1 MRAPRLI
8 SVAGLAVAV
17 LAGTALPVL
26 AAELPFPDLEVEVV
40 ELGPEPLR
48 IGRDHASLRL
58 ERVRPG
64 MSGSEIE
71 ALLGRP
77 QGTASHDGVAHW
89 DYDIRFP
96 IAGGSSEVVCQYK
109 VVFGA
114 DGAVASSHWRRH
126 LCERLQ
132 PSVVPA
138 APPVDTPPPPPASV
152 NFQILTLSADVL
164 FGFGKAELTPAGRAS
179 LDAVADKLKAD
190 YRDPVITLVGHADRI
205 GKPAAN
211 RALSQRRAE
220 AVRAYLSR
228 QGVQSGSMVA
238 EGRGDSEP
246 VVICRTEDTADLKQ
260 CLQPNRR
267 VDIEVFERARAADA
281 S

>member
-8 SVAGLAVAV
+8 TIAGLAVAV

-26 AAELPFPDLEVEVV
+26 ATELPFPDLEVEVV

-48 IGRDHASLRL
+48 IGRDHASLGL

-64 MSGSEIE
+64 ISGSEVE

-77 QGTASHDGVAHW
+77 QGTARHDGVAHW
-89 DYDIRFP
+89 DYDINFP
-96 IAGGSSEVVCQYK
+96 IAADSSELVCQYK

-114 DGAVASSHWRRH
+114 DGVVASSHWRRR
-126 LCERLQ
+126 LCEHLYQ
-132 PSVVPA
+132 ALAPVASPA
-138 APPVDTPPPPPASV
+138 EAPPPASAPV
-152 NFQILTLSADVL
+152 NFQVLTLSSDVL

-205 GKPAAN
+205 GTPAAN

-228 QGVQSGSMVA
+228 QGLQSASMVA

-246 VVICRTEDTADLKQ
+246 VVICRTEDTADLKR

-267 VDIEVFERARAADA
+267 VDIEVFERARAAEA